1 MTSLGA
7 KKAQTSQQHKA
18 LNMKLNILNYVQ
30 HSDTVYHAFNVY
42 TYNVYLNRRIL
53 LPILLRF
60 RVMKKYGV
68 TMMISRVMNVILLT
82 VAKFLL
88 CSNCT
93 HFSCLCSRPFSDSL
107 IQLSIL
113 CLPSLLCF
121 LEPLLVPCQLFRR
134 LSFWSFRKQNML
146 LARTY
151 LVQRVEPLFSM
162 FVALLVTAYTTGKN
176 ALFTFLTIKL
186 CQNIALLLSSPVIHN
201 YTIAVHV
208 VEF

>member
-7 KKAQTSQQHKA
+7 KKALTSQQHKA

-30 HSDTVYHAFNVY
+30 HSDTVDHAFNVY

-121 LEPLLVPCQLFRR
+121 LEPLLAPCQC
-134 LSFWSFRKQNML
+134 N
-146 LARTY
+146 
-151 LVQRVEPLFSM
+151 V
-162 FVALLVTAYTTGKN
+162 
-176 ALFTFLTIKL
+176 LTQL
-186 CQNIALLLSSPVIHN
+186 DCQ
-201 YTIAVHV
+201 
-208 VEF
+208 EGE